1 MAAPYAWN
9 TDSLGRCAVF
19 MLESLPVVLIVGTA
33 LGFLA
38 GIGVGG
44 GSLLI
49 LWLTL
54 VLGMEHPEA
63 RLINL
68 LFFLPSAIIASFF
81 RWKQGKLDIKK
92 VLPAIIAGC
101 AAAGVCSFFSTRL
114 DMEILKKLFGGL
126 LLITGIRE
134 LMYKPK
140 KKERP

>member
-1 MAAPYAWN
+1 
-9 TDSLGRCAVF
+9 
-19 MLESLPVVLIVGTA
+19 MLESLPVVLVVSTV

-54 VLGMEHPEA
+54 VLGMEYPQA

-68 LFFLPSAIIASFF
+68 LFFLPSAVITSIF
-81 RWKQGKLDIKK
+81 RWKQGKLDLKT

-101 AAAGVCSFFSTRL
+101 IAAGICAFFSSSL
-114 DMEILKKLFGGL
+114 DVELLKKLFGGML
-126 LLITGIRE
+126 IITGVRE
-134 LMYKPK
+134 LLYKPK